1 MVDKNSEAPMAATI
15 EASKLPVNHEKTD
28 MNSIA
33 ILEAVNTSYVPFN
46 GQQIITAMAA
56 GVAYVAMKPIVENLG
71 MSWGTQQQKLMKQL
85 DKFNCIHMNM
95 VAADG
100 KLRKLLCLPLKKL
113 NGWLFSINPEKV
125 RADIRD
131 KLIQYQE
138 ECFTVLHDYWTKGHV
153 VNPRKAKKALPGKI
167 TTEQQEAIKQLVMSR
182 GQSLPK
188 EKQAK
193 AMITMWSSLKS
204 HFGCSY
210 KEISEEQFSEA
221 LSLAARVPLEGEF
234 IGKQEKKTN
243 ELSAKE
249 ANSLVWLWDYA
260 NRSQA
265 LFRELYPALKHIQSN
280 YSGRCYDY
288 GHEFSY
294 VIGTARD
301 VLINHTRDVDIN
313 EPDGPTNLSAWIR
326 LKNKELPPSVHLY

>member
-1 MVDKNSEAPMAATI
+1 
-15 EASKLPVNHEKTD
+15 

-56 GVAYVAMKPIVENLG
+56 GVAYVAMKPIAQNLG
-71 MSWGTQQQKLMKQL
+71 MSWSTQQTKLMKQIS
-85 DKFNCIHMNM
+85 KFNCVHMNM

-138 ECFTVLHDYWTKGHV
+138 ECFTVLHDYWTKGKAENARKKTSV
-153 VNPRKAKKALPGKI
+153 DDRTPLRDAVNMLVSKKHLMYP
-167 TTEQQEAIKQLVMSR
+167 EAY
-182 GQSLPK
+182 
-188 EKQAK
+188 
-193 AMITMWSSLKS
+193 AMIHQRFNVES
-204 HFGCSY
+204 
-210 KEISEEQFSEA
+210 IEELDASQIPQAVEYIH
-221 LSLAARVPLEGEF
+221 RVVLEGEF

-265 LFRELYPALKHIQSN
+265 LFRELYPALKQIQSN

-294 VIGTARD
+294 VIGMARD

-313 EPDGPTNLSAWIR
+313 EPDGPTNLSAWMR
-326 LKNKELPPSVHLY
+326 LKNKELPPSVHNY

>member
-1 MVDKNSEAPMAATI
+1 
-15 EASKLPVNHEKTD
+15 

-46 GQQIITAMAA
+46 GQQIITAMAV

-71 MSWGTQQQKLMKQL
+71 MSWSTQQTKLMKQIS
-85 DKFNCIHMNM
+85 KFNCVHMNM

-138 ECFTVLHDYWTKGHV
+138 ECFTVLHDYWTKGKEENARKKTSV
-153 VNPRKAKKALPGKI
+153 DDRTPLRDAVNMLVSKKHLMYP
-167 TTEQQEAIKQLVMSR
+167 EAY
-182 GQSLPK
+182 
-188 EKQAK
+188 
-193 AMITMWSSLKS
+193 AMIHQRFNVES
-204 HFGCSY
+204 
-210 KEISEEQFSEA
+210 IEELDASQIPQAVEYIH
-221 LSLAARVPLEGEF
+221 RVVLEGEF

-265 LFRELYPALKHIQSN
+265 LFRELYPALKQIQSN

-294 VIGTARD
+294 VIGMARD

-313 EPDGPTNLSAWIR
+313 EPDGPTNLSAWMR
-326 LKNKELPPSVHLY
+326 LKNKELPPSVHNY

>member
-1 MVDKNSEAPMAATI
+1 
-15 EASKLPVNHEKTD
+15 

-33 ILEAVNTSYVPFN
+33 ILDAVNTSYVPFN

-100 KLRKLLCLPLKKL
+100 RLRKLLCLPLKKL

-138 ECFTVLHDYWTKGHV
+138 ECFTVLHDYWTKGKAENARKKTSV
-153 VNPRKAKKALPGKI
+153 DDRTPLRDAVNMLVSKKHLMYP
-167 TTEQQEAIKQLVMSR
+167 EAY
-182 GQSLPK
+182 
-188 EKQAK
+188 
-193 AMITMWSSLKS
+193 AMIHQRFNVES
-204 HFGCSY
+204 
-210 KEISEEQFSEA
+210 IEELDASQIPQAVEYIH
-221 LSLAARVPLEGEF
+221 RVVLEGEF

-265 LFRELYPALKHIQSN
+265 LFRELYPALKQIQSN

-294 VIGTARD
+294 VIGMARD

-313 EPDGPTNLSAWIR
+313 EPDGPTNLSAWMR
-326 LKNKELPPSVHLY
+326 LKNKELPHSVHNY

>member
-1 MVDKNSEAPMAATI
+1 
-15 EASKLPVNHEKTD
+15 

-46 GQQIITAMAA
+46 GQQIITAMTA

-71 MSWGTQQQKLMKQL
+71 MSWSTQQTKLMKQIS
-85 DKFNCIHMNM
+85 KFNCVHMNM

-138 ECFTVLHDYWTKGHV
+138 ECFTVLHDYWTKGKAENARKKTSV
-153 VNPRKAKKALPGKI
+153 DDRTPLRDAVNMLVSKKHLMYP
-167 TTEQQEAIKQLVMSR
+167 EAY
-182 GQSLPK
+182 
-188 EKQAK
+188 
-193 AMITMWSSLKS
+193 AMIHQRFNVESIEELDSSQIPQAVEYI
-204 HFGCSY
+204 H
-210 KEISEEQFSEA
+210 
-221 LSLAARVPLEGEF
+221 RVVLEGEF

-265 LFRELYPALKHIQSN
+265 LFRELYPALKQIQSN

-294 VIGTARD
+294 VIGMARD

-313 EPDGPTNLSAWIR
+313 EPDGPTNLSAWMR
-326 LKNKELPPSVHLY
+326 LKNNELPPSVHNY

>member
-1 MVDKNSEAPMAATI
+1 
-15 EASKLPVNHEKTD
+15 

-46 GQQIITAMAA
+46 GQQILTAVDA
-56 GVAYVAMKPIVENLG
+56 GVTYVAMRQIVENIG
-71 MSWGTQQQKLMKQL
+71 IDWTGQSVKLRKMK
-85 DKFNCIHMNM
+85 DKFNCRDISM

-100 KLRKLLCLPLKKL
+100 RLRKLLCIPLKKL

-138 ECFTVLHDYWTKGHV
+138 ECFTVLHDYWTKGKEENARKKTSV
-153 VNPRKAKKALPGKI
+153 DDRTPLRDAVNMLVSKKHLMYP
-167 TTEQQEAIKQLVMSR
+167 EAY
-182 GQSLPK
+182 
-188 EKQAK
+188 
-193 AMITMWSSLKS
+193 AMIHQRFNVES
-204 HFGCSY
+204 
-210 KEISEEQFSEA
+210 IEELDASQIPQAVEYIH
-221 LSLAARVPLEGEF
+221 RVVLEGEF

-265 LFRELYPALKHIQSN
+265 LFRELYPALKQIQSN

-294 VIGTARD
+294 VIGMARD

-313 EPDGPTNLSAWIR
+313 EPDGPTNLSAWMR
-326 LKNKELPPSVHLY
+326 LKNKELPPSVHNY

>member
-1 MVDKNSEAPMAATI
+1 
-15 EASKLPVNHEKTD
+15 

-71 MSWGTQQQKLMKQL
+71 MSWSTQQTKLMKQIS
-85 DKFNCIHMNM
+85 KFNCVHMNM

-138 ECFTVLHDYWTKGHV
+138 ECFTVLHDYWTKGKAENARKKTSV
-153 VNPRKAKKALPGKI
+153 DDRTPLRDAVNMLVSKKHLMYP
-167 TTEQQEAIKQLVMSR
+167 EAY
-182 GQSLPK
+182 
-188 EKQAK
+188 
-193 AMITMWSSLKS
+193 AMIHQRFNVES
-204 HFGCSY
+204 
-210 KEISEEQFSEA
+210 IEELDASQIPQAVEYIH
-221 LSLAARVPLEGEF
+221 RVVLEGEF
-234 IGKQEKKTN
+234 IDKQEKKTN

-265 LFRELYPALKHIQSN
+265 LFRELYPALKQIQSN

-294 VIGTARD
+294 VIGMARD

-313 EPDGPTNLSAWIR
+313 EPDGPTNLSAWMR
-326 LKNKELPPSVHLY
+326 LKNKELPPSVHNY

>member
-1 MVDKNSEAPMAATI
+1 MKSIATAVSTI
-15 EASKLPVNHEKTD
+15 NVPFHGAELYVVNH
-28 MNSIA
+28 
-33 ILEAVNTSYVPFN
+33 N
-46 GQQIITAMAA
+46 GEPYTP
-56 GVAYVAMKPIVENLG
+56 MKPIVEG
-71 MSWGTQQQKLMKQL
+71 MGMTWQSQHRKLMERFKTCIIEMMIQL
-85 DKFNCIHMNM
+85 PGDTQRRLVICL
-95 VAADG
+95 A
-100 KLRKLLCLPLKKL
+100 LRKLA
-113 NGWLFSINPEKV
+113 GWLQTISPNKV
-125 RADIRD
+125 RPEIRD
-131 KLIQYQE
+131 KVIQYQE
-138 ECFTVLHDYWTKGHV
+138 ECDDVLYEYWTKGHV

-210 KEISEEQFSEA
+210 KEISDEQFTEA
-221 LSLAARVPLEGEF
+221 LSLAARVPLEGEL
-234 IGKQEKKTN
+234 IGKQEKKAN
-243 ELSAKE
+243 DLSAKE

-265 LFRELYPALKHIQSN
+265 LFRELYPALKQIQSN

-294 VIGTARD
+294 VIGMARD

-313 EPDGPTNLSAWIR
+313 EPEGPTNLSAWMR
-326 LKNKELPPSVHLY
+326 LKNKELPPSVHNY